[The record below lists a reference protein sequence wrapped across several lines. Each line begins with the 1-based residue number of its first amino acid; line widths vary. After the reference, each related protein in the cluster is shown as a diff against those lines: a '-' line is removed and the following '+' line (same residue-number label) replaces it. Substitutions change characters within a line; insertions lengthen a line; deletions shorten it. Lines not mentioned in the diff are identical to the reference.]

1 MATDM
6 NLQFIR
12 EKISQIRTAV
22 MYSMSN
28 SLIRLPN
35 GIVSA
40 VKVDEEGQ
48 LWFVSRGPVPVMK
61 EYEQSFPARL
71 CFYRKGVEYS
81 LEVSGKAEIVNNKY
95 STNPN
100 ANEKS
105 LLIKMSMM
113 NIEYREPNAKR
124 AKNKLEMFLESGY
137 KWFLRTAAIN
147 RSGSESVLAKLHQ
160 TNYYGNQHTA

>member
-1 MATDM
+1 M

-12 EKISQIRTAV
+12 EKISHVRTAV

-48 LWFVSRGPVPVMK
+48 LWFVCRGTIMK
-61 EYEQSFPARL
+61 EYEQSFPVRL
-71 CFYRKGVEYS
+71 CFYRKGVDYS
-81 LEVSGKAEIVNNKY
+81 VEVSGKAVIVNNNY
-95 STNPN
+95 SKNPD
-100 ANEKS
+100 ADEKN
-105 LLIKMSMM
+105 LLIRMNMM
-113 NIEYREPNAKR
+113 NIEYREPNTRKP
-124 AKNKLEMFLESGY
+124 KNKFEVFLENGY

-160 TNYYGNQHTA
+160 TNYYGKQHTA